1 MPVCKSEE
9 IMETTVPMNCCRA
22 RPSAQAKPTVAAR
35 LIVLA
40 IAVTAL
46 LLMVNGGSWLL
57 EESPAAANE
66 LTVATCIF
74 DVVYGEGAQPDACT
88 SANQNEDKGNAL

>member
-1 MPVCKSEE
+1 M
-9 IMETTVPMNCCRA
+9 METTLPVNCPKSSAACRERSLA
-22 RPSAQAKPTVAAR
+22 RAKPTLSAR

-46 LLMVNGGSWLL
+46 VLMVNGGTWLL

-74 DVVYGEGAQPDACT
+74 DVVYGEGAEPDACT
-88 SANQNEDKGNAL
+88 SADQNDDKGNAL

>member
-1 MPVCKSEE
+1 M
-9 IMETTVPMNCCRA
+9 METTLPMNCPGSSTACRGRSLA
-22 RPSAQAKPTVAAR
+22 RAKPTLTAR

-46 LLMVNGGSWLL
+46 LLMVNGGTWLL

-66 LTVATCIF
+66 LTVATCLF
-74 DVVYGEGAQPDACT
+74 DVVYGEGTEPDACT
-88 SANQNEDKGNAL
+88 TANRNEDKGNAL